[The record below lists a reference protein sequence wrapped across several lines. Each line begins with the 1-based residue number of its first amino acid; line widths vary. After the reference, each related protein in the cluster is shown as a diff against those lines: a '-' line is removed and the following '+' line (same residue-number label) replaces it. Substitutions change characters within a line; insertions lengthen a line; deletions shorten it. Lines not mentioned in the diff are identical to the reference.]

1 MKTNKLATLTGAVF
15 LSLSLTPAVNASDKD
30 IAALTHFW
38 QNPQKTEQECL
49 EYYYY
54 SDVITFYCMAQA
66 YLDYQ
71 TLQTLS
77 GLPVFLQGPHT
88 KTQLELNNQY
98 SFGHYNK
105 DFVIWLKEKLLPATQ
120 APGFTQLFKFFY
132 NNYVKQTA
140 RTHYVVHEHLLSNP
154 DYLIQEQQA
163 YVRIL
168 KTQGFSE
175 EFDYGAEYYH
185 FAGLYEEDYDG
196 SIVKQAVLF
205 WIRRVTDGTE
215 EAFFQGLNALLEIY
229 DPDFLQAWHKKS
241 ECQSAS
247 TAKQLACQRIAYT
260 KEMAA
265 AEAELERVYRK
276 LYAKRDTEGQAKL
289 KKAQALWIEF
299 RNANAVF
306 LVNGLKNELQEAVS
320 QIKEKANMTQERI
333 KVLEAELET
342 K

>member
-1 MKTNKLATLTGAVF
+1 L
-15 LSLSLTPAVNASDKD
+15 
-30 IAALTHFW
+30 
-38 QNPQKTEQECL
+38 
-49 EYYYY
+49 
-54 SDVITFYCMAQA
+54 VI
-66 YLDYQ
+66 
-71 TLQTLS
+71 
-77 GLPVFLQGPHT
+77 
-88 KTQLELNNQY
+88 
-98 SFGHYNK
+98 HYNK
-105 DFVIWLKEKLLPATQ
+105 DFVIWLKENLLPASQ
-120 APGFTQLFKFFY
+120 APGFTELFKFFY

-140 RTHYVVHEHLLSNP
+140 RTHYVVHEQLLSNP
-154 DYLIQEQQA
+154 DYLSQEQQA

-215 EAFFQGLNALLEIY
+215 AVFFQGLNALLEVY
-229 DPDFLQAWHKKS
+229 DPAFLQAWRKQS

-247 TAKQLACQRIAYT
+247 SAKKLACQRIAYT
-260 KEMAA
+260 KEMAIL
-265 AEAELERVYRK
+265 EEELDQVYRK
-276 LYAKRDTEGQAKL
+276 VYAKRDTEGQAKL
-289 KKAQALWIEF
+289 KKAQTVWIEF

-306 LVNGLKNELQEAVS
+306 LVDALENEPQEAVFF
-320 QIKEKANMTQERI
+320 IKEKANMTQKRI